1 MRERAFRSVY
11 ESKVILRKLTVPLD
25 HLPGDLA
32 GLRFAHVSDFHFRR
46 WNRVFQAAQDLLLS
60 LDYDFLLATGDFC
73 ENPHEWMQTAGLIRR
88 FFQPIAQRVP
98 VYGIL
103 GNHDHPAMAAAPDMP
118 VNFLINE
125 AVSIEH
131 AGAVFELGGVDQSR
145 FGREDLDGAL
155 RSSCRHDLSILLA
168 HYPSTVFRLPPGRV
182 DLQFSGHTHG
192 GQIRFPLV
200 GCVWTADRISRKMA
214 RGLHRVG
221 DTSLHTSP
229 GIGVSLPIPVRILC
243 PPEVT
248 LLTLQP
254 VTQAVPP
261 TPARNLAATV
271 SR

>member
-1 MRERAFRSVY
+1 M
-11 ESKVILRKLTVPLD
+11 ILRKLTVPLH

-32 GLRFAHVSDFHFRR
+32 GLRLAHVSDFHFRR

-73 ENPHEWMQTAGLIRR
+73 ENPDEWMQTAGLIRR

-103 GNHDHPAMAAAPDMP
+103 GNHDHPAMAAESDMP
-118 VNFLINE
+118 VKFLINQ
-125 AVSIEH
+125 AASIEH
-131 AGAVFELGGVDQSR
+131 AGAVFEIAGVDQSR
-145 FGREDLDGAL
+145 FGSEDLDGAL
-155 RSSCRHDLSILLA
+155 GSSRRPDLSILLA

-192 GQIRFPLV
+192 GQIRFPFV

-221 DTSLHTSP
+221 DTFLHTSP

-248 LLTLQP
+248 LLTFEP
-254 VTQAVPP
+254 VAQAVRC
-261 TPARNLAATV
+261 TTVGDLAATV
-271 SR
+271 AS